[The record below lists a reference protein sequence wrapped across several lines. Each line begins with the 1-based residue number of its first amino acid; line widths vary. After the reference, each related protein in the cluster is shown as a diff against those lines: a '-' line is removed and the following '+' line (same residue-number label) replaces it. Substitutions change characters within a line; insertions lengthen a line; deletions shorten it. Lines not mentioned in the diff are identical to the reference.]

1 MKFARIAILGVAL
14 LAGLFAWVMS
24 QRLMTPAPVQLSG
37 AETNG
42 NTSEPL
48 IRNEILVA
56 RHDIPLGAKIDAAT
70 IEWAE
75 WPNEN
80 VSPAF
85 ITRSARPE
93 AIEEFSNAI
102 ATTPIFA
109 GEPIKEN
116 NVVRQGRGF
125 MSAILPSG
133 KRAIS
138 IRVQNESRAAGF
150 ILPNDRIDVILTRLI
165 RGTRNNAENYNSE
178 TILSNVR
185 VLAIDQTFEERDGEK
200 YVTGEIAT
208 LELTPREAELLA
220 MADQMG
226 ELSLALR
233 SVADLQNTEEETS
246 NDKDVARRLNGGIG
260 SDNSVNMIKFGISA
274 PNSN

>member
-1 MKFARIAILGVAL
+1 MKSARIVILGVAL

-24 QRLMTPAPVQLSG
+24 QRLMTPAPVQVSSDNN
-37 AETNG
+37 AQDQ
-42 NTSEPL
+42 EPV
-48 IRNEILVA
+48 IRNEVLVA
-56 RHDIPLGAKIDAAT
+56 RHDIPLGSKIDAAT
-70 IEWAE
+70 IEWTE
-75 WPNEN
+75 WPGNN
-80 VSPAF
+80 VSPNF
-85 ITRSARPE
+85 ITKSSRPE
-93 AIEEFSNAI
+93 AMDEFANAI

-109 GEPIKEN
+109 GEPIREN
-116 NVVRQGRGF
+116 SVVRQGRGF

-138 IRVQNESRAAGF
+138 IRVKNESRAAGF

-165 RGTRNNAENYNSE
+165 RTPTNTTDNYNSE

-226 ELSLALR
+226 DLSLALR
-233 SVADLQNTEEETS
+233 SVADIQENEEDVN
-246 NDKDVARRLNGGIG
+246 NDKDVAKRLKGGLG
-260 SDNSVNMIKFGISA
+260 SDGAVNMIKFGISTA
-274 PNSN
+274 NSN